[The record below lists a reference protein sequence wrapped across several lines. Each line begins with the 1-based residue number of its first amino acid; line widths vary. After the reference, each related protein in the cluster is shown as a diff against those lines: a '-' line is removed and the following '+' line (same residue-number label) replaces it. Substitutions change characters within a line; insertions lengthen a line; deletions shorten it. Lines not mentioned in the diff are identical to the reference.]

1 MTEQENIN
9 NAVQMQIAAQN
20 ARIDTVM
27 AKVDALINEAN
38 QQRQDIR
45 ELNKKVDDK
54 IDALDKKIN
63 DNQKEFMQQLHNN
76 FVQTLIG
83 VGAIMVTVGGLII
96 AVLK

>member
-1 MTEQENIN
+1 MTEQERIN

-45 ELNKKVDDK
+45 ELNKK
-54 IDALDKKIN
+54 IE

>member
-45 ELNKKVDDK
+45 ELNKK
-54 IDALDKKIN
+54 IE